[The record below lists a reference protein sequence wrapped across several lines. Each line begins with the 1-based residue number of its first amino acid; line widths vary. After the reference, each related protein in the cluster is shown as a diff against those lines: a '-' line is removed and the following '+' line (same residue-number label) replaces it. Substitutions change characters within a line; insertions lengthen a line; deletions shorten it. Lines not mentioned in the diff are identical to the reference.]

1 LYAWKIFLEYLSGK
15 RKQKRRKRKRSMH
28 MDFKLSFALESL

>member
-1 LYAWKIFLEYLSGK
+1 MEDFLGVSFRQKKAK
-15 RKQKRRKRKRSMH
+15 REKRKRSMH